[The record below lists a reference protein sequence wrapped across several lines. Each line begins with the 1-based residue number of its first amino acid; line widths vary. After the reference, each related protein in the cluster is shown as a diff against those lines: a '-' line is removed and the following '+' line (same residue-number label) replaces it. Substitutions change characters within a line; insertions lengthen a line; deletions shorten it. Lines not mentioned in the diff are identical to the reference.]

1 MDIIRLLGVIV
12 VEYPRYLLSSNYDA
26 STFWNKCIQINTL
39 YTKVLQSIAVHYVSD
54 TFYYHFNN
62 VPYTVD
68 EIPEIEHITPKNV
81 IGSGMIS
88 IVMEGTDNTGKLYIV
103 KTKRKG
109 IDAKIIQG
117 LQQIKQIVGWLN
129 YLPLQIPIDFIFS
142 QFESM
147 MIEQLSFENEMKH
160 HQRFKNYNAYNTNI
174 VVPDLKEEYCTST
187 QIVMSKIE
195 GSHYTTTMSKE
206 LCDIQV
212 RHIVEMVIK
221 NLIIDGFIHSDLHA
235 GNMLFTEDNK
245 LGIVDYGLMVTFTI
259 KERQN
264 FFNLLQYL
272 SLQDYEKAVDIVV
285 TYLLEPEHIKKMLTD
300 KQQRELKS
308 SLINLYIQIYS
319 IQKSFTVQDV
329 FSIIRIAYKY
339 NLTISNVFYKLMFF
353 IVSSECFINQLSPD
367 YLHVFMD
374 KIKDLFTQINNDEE
388 E

>member
-1 MDIIRLLGVIV
+1 
-12 VEYPRYLLSSNYDA
+12 
-26 STFWNKCIQINTL
+26 
-39 YTKVLQSIAVHYVSD
+39 
-54 TFYYHFNN
+54 
-62 VPYTVD
+62 
-68 EIPEIEHITPKNV
+68 
-81 IGSGMIS
+81 
-88 IVMEGTDNTGKLYIV
+88 
-103 KTKRKG
+103 
-109 IDAKIIQG
+109 
-117 LQQIKQIVGWLN
+117 
-129 YLPLQIPIDFIFS
+129 
-142 QFESM
+142 M

-195 GSHYTTTMSKE
+195 GSHYTPTMSKE
-206 LCDIQV
+206 LCDINV

-285 TYLLEPEHIKKMLTD
+285 TYLLEPEHIKQMLTN
-300 KQQRELKS
+300 KQQHELKS

-374 KIKDLFTQINNDEE
+374 KIKDLFTQINEDEE
-388 E
+388 